1 LDVGQHVQQHLWTG
15 NPNKLLASTANRTH
29 DWCYSP
35 THPLARQ
42 ALLTRLTVI
51 QAAEAKTN
59 EQVLSEPN
67 GNKVAARP
75 IR

>member
-1 LDVGQHVQQHLWTG
+1 MSASMFSSTCGRATT
-15 NPNKLLASTANRTH
+15 NKLLASTANRTH